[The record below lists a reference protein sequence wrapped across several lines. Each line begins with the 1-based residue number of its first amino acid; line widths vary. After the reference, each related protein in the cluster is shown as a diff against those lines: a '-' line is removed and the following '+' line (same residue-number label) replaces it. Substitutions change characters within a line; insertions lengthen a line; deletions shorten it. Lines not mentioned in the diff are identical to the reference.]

1 MNSFGTTLRIL
12 GLIVCGA
19 LALFYT
25 GVVLLAVLALATA
38 GGSGGQRYRPLARR
52 AVRRPGLHRGLRAA
66 LARSA
71 GEVSLPSA

>member
-25 GVVLLAVLALATA
+25 GVVLLAMLALVTA
-38 GGSGGQRYRPLARR
+38 GGSGGSGSGRLLGALVADLVFI
-52 AVRRPGLHRGLRAA
+52 AVFLRLLRGLRAK
-66 LARSA
+66 
-71 GEVSLPSA
+71 